1 MSESTPQ
8 LATPLWNAPKKRKPM
23 SPQILANKAPEAL
36 PLLEQLLAKLSSL
49 PMDAIHAEKRERS
62 VVIHGVP
69 EAEAGLSASLR
80 QQHTERCVSKILDV
94 LDIETRPLE
103 VFRMGKVGQKPRLI
117 KCVFSSRKFMFETLS
132 KAKQLRSSSEF
143 SSVFMKSMTPEQRAI
158 DRDLRNRAYELNRD
172 EHNGERVFVVYKG
185 EIVKASEIQPM
196 RTFSSK
202 KLSRE
207 YAIVRCDR
215 SRRAGGGVA
224 MFIRKTLNY
233 STVISESVPSGY
245 EILAVDVALPDPCV
259 RIVLIYRPPS
269 SPPSINEQ
277 LGKVVSDLAAVSMP
291 VLVVGDFNI
300 PEFDW
305 AQWNNIRD
313 ISHPLFDTFATH
325 GFKQYVDHPTR
336 GNNLLDLLFSNDGEL
351 IKDVSVKSPIGHS
364 DHFCVSF
371 KITGRSIPCTPVF
384 KRLFTKLRSKSLL
397 TDLKLD
403 GRLLV
408 NDLEKAN
415 ALASEF
421 DKVFQQDNNC
431 LPPYSPNVTNE
442 MLTFPYFDA
451 NDIYNLLKNWPCS
464 SSITPD
470 QVPFEF
476 VKNIAHAIAF
486 PLSYLFN
493 QSI

>member
-1 MSESTPQ
+1 MIAIPC
-8 LATPLWNAPKKRKPM
+8 PLSFLQSFPRKC
-23 SPQILANKAPEAL
+23 AF
-36 PLLEQLLAKLSSL
+36 
-49 PMDAIHAEKRERS
+49 
-62 VVIHGVP
+62 
-69 EAEAGLSASLR
+69 
-80 QQHTERCVSKILDV
+80 LDV
-94 LDIETRPLE
+94 VAAAKYDLYFFTETWLKSHHFVPA
-103 VFRMGKVGQKPRLI
+103 M
-117 KCVFSSRKFMFETLS
+117 LS
-132 KAKQLRSSSEF
+132 KWIE
-143 SSVFMKSMTPEQRAI
+143 
-158 DRDLRNRAYELNRD
+158 
-172 EHNGERVFVVYKG
+172 
-185 EIVKASEIQPM
+185 
-196 RTFSSK
+196 
-202 KLSRE
+202 E

-245 EILAVDVALPDPCV
+245 EIAVDVALPDPCI
-259 RIVLIYRPPS
+259 RIVPIYRPPS

-277 LGKVVSDLAAVSMP
+277 LGKLVSDLAAVSIP

-305 AQWNNIRD
+305 VQWNNIRD

-336 GNNLLDLLFSNDGEL
+336 GNNLLDLLFSNDEEL
-351 IKDVSVKSPIGHS
+351 IRDVSVKSPIGHS

-384 KRLFTKLRSKSLL
+384 KRLRSKSLL
-397 TDLKLD
+397 THLKLH

-431 LPPYSPNVTNE
+431 LPLYSPNVTNQV
-442 MLTFPYFDA
+442 LTFPYFDA

-464 SSITPD
+464 SSVTPD

-476 VKNIAHAIAF
+476 VQEYCSCYCL
-486 PLSYLFN
+486 PL
-493 QSI
+493 